1 MVISEANGST
11 ENGQERAIEYSDL
24 PAVAPTHRCCVA
36 HAINETDDEWK
47 PRRIDDR
54 SHHGSTISIGSL
66 GRGTTRIDEV
76 RHFFPRGVKL
86 PFRCCT
92 NSSSSPALSMSA
104 RCAVRYSIGMVIP
117 NYGEGPAGSFP

>member
-24 PAVAPTHRCCVA
+24 PAVTPTHRCCVA

-66 GRGTTRIDEV
+66 GRGTTRVDEV
-76 RHFFPRGVKL
+76 RHFVPVASSYRFGAVPIHLAALLFLCL
-86 PFRCCT
+86 PDAPSDT
-92 NSSSSPALSMSA
+92 VS
-104 RCAVRYSIGMVIP
+104 GW
-117 NYGEGPAGSFP
+117 